1 MRKIR
6 KTLSIIAVCILILL
20 IGTII
25 MINLFSGQAVKLAI
39 ETAATKT
46 LNVKVTLDDADLSIL
61 SGKLTL
67 EDLQISNPA
76 GYQHDKLLKLEN
88 GQISVNI
95 GSLLDDE
102 VIVKSIKLD
111 GVDIV
116 LEQRGVSG
124 NNLQDIIKQI
134 PAGEKTKSESKKL
147 HINNLEITNIKVDV
161 KLLPLPGKVDTLT
174 LKLDD
179 IKMQNLGSDNKLD
192 MAKLSSKILLAIT
205 GGIAEK
211 GAGKLP
217 KEMLSTLSSELKRVK
232 DLSQTLLKEGSKI
245 LDAQKDIGKEAINT
259 GKDIEKAATE
269 TLKGLFKTKKEE

>member
-1 MRKIR
+1 MRKIP
-6 KTLSIIAVCILILL
+6 KTLSIIAVCILTLL

-25 MINLFSGQAVKLAI
+25 MINLFSGKAVKLAI

-46 LNVKVTLDDADLSIL
+46 LNVKVTLDNADLSIL
-61 SGKLTL
+61 SGKLAL
-67 EDLQISNPA
+67 ENLQISNPA
-76 GYQHDKLLKLEN
+76 GYQHDKLLKLKN
-88 GQISVNI
+88 GQISINI
-95 GSLLDDE
+95 GSLLDDK
-102 VIVKSIKLD
+102 VIVKNIKLD
-111 GVDIV
+111 GVNIV

-134 PAGEKTKSESKKL
+134 PAGEKTKSDSKKL

-161 KLLPLPGKVDTLT
+161 KLLPIPGKIDTLT
-174 LKLDD
+174 LELND

-217 KEMLSTLSSELKRVK
+217 KEMLSTLSSELKRLK
-232 DLSQTLLKEGSKI
+232 DISKTMLKESGKI
-245 LDAQKDIGKEAINT
+245 IKAGKDTIST

-269 TLKGLFKTKKEE
+269 TLKGLFRTKKED